1 MKRTN
6 AALAVLLALTI
17 VPFGP
22 LTCTSKLRALE
33 PLVTH
38 GGLGTFLHPIQQ
50 PKNGHDCFCGAD
62 CCKDSVYIFGVNGL
76 NPLCTGNFNGLLDYL
91 RGQGFK
97 KTYFGQLYTPNC
109 YARKIRE
116 VRQHDPHARVV
127 LIGFSLGCNY
137 VQCLANHLNHDDTRV
152 DLVVYLGGDF
162 IFNNQRAYPG
172 NVERVLNVQGHGV
185 CLTGGDLFFKGEDI
199 DGARNV
205 RLPVRHILLPSRAD
219 TVELLMEELMAQACT
234 STPIYMPNWRPADSP
249 RYPTSN
255 IPFGLADP
263 HRPDPPQPGMWG
275 RR

>member
-6 AALAVLLALTI
+6 AVFAVLLALAI
-17 VPFGP
+17 PFGP
-22 LTCTSKLRALE
+22 LACSAKVGAIE

-38 GGLGTFLHPIQQ
+38 GGLGTFLHPIQA
-50 PKNGHDCFCGAD
+50 PKNGHDCFSGVD

-97 KTYFGQLYTPNC
+97 NTYFGQLYTPNC

-137 VQCLANHLNHDDTRV
+137 VQGLVNHLNHDDTRI
-152 DLVVYLGGDF
+152 DLVVYLGGDY
-162 IFNNQRAYPG
+162 ISNSERAYPC
-172 NVERVLNVQGHGV
+172 NVERVLNVQGHGI
-185 CLTGGDLFFKGEDI
+185 CLTGGDLFFKGADI

-205 RLPVRHILLPSRAD
+205 RLPVRHILIPSRAD
-219 TVELLMEELMAQACT
+219 TVELLMEELAHQACT
-234 STPIYMPNWRPADSP
+234 PAVAHVPNWRRTHIQPIS
-249 RYPTSN
+249 TSN
-255 IPFGLADP
+255 VPFSQAVP
-263 HRPDPPQPGMWG
+263 FRPVPPEPGMWG